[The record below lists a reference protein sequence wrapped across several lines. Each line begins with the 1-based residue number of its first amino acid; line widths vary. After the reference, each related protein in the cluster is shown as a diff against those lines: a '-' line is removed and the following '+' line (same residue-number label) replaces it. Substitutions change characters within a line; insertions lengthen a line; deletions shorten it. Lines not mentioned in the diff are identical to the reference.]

1 MRAFNPPRRL
11 PATDLTDDLGAV
23 ESLALDDRDD
33 VESTPGRSLRPMLA
47 DGLRKSAVVV
57 EDVVETSRLGG
68 GLDGVNRVEGSPGA
82 KELAL

>member
-1 MRAFNPPRRL
+1 
-11 PATDLTDDLGAV
+11 
-23 ESLALDDRDD
+23 
-33 VESTPGRSLRPMLA
+33 MLA

-82 KELAL
+82 KELALKLEIGVEEAEGVAL